1 MFLLLKFSL
10 QEHGDNLMK
19 STMQVRINIQFIISN
34 FAGSIKEL
42 LGFLKWE
49 LCHQVFF
56 FCVQF
61 FWEVSTDAPLPQ
73 SSQTLHIN
81 YRLELLNFI
90 LNLNGTGHSFN
101 YLKLLFIFENK
112 LPKHIL

>member
-1 MFLLLKFSL
+1 MFLQLKFSL

-19 STMQVRINIQFIISN
+19 STIQVRINIQFIFSN

-42 LGFLKWE
+42 LELLKWE

-61 FWEVSTDAPLPQ
+61 FGGVSTDAPLPQ
-73 SSQTLHIN
+73 SSRTLHIN
-81 YRLELLNFI
+81 YRLVLLNFI
-90 LNLNGTGHSFN
+90 LNLNGTGHFFH

-112 LPKHIL
+112 LPKQIL